1 MISEEELAE
10 LRGKEAAMAEQQG
23 ELMGEVRRLRQLVE
37 ETRETRKRIA
47 SARQMAAD
55 EEKKAQKEIAKLQK
69 KRNSAEE
76 KMRAV
81 QEKGK
86 TGFSLNTIKL
96 ATDEMKL
103 NSGQEKLAKV
113 TAKLEGMEE
122 QLARAKEAEAKAGE
136 EVDAFESYCARMEEM
151 ARQLTPCARMMM
163 RIVDLEGE
171 LARLSAQESVASR
184 QSVQLGAMIEV
195 YERAISE
202 KRRKL
207 EESVGVIEPNKG
219 MLVTMSALLRN
230 KTDEIEVMKERAT
243 GLEEDVARE
252 TAAQASIRE
261 EIEAMKREFGEYE
274 KSSNE
279 TIKGLSR
286 NFEEELR
293 EASETAAIEVHKRKT
308 LISQLEQQLGNVRT
322 GIATRP
328 IDQSDVRKLTEQ
340 LEAEWKN
347 HQIACDQYQKGKAR
361 IEKLRVVLDHKL
373 EVIKD
378 LEEWCPLTSK
388 PKVSPGLN
396 EFMFLFDVVFTRN
409 REMAQQLNLITS
421 ELEHLQAE
429 HDQLTCM

>member
-10 LRGKEAAMAEQQG
+10 LRSKEAAMAEQQG

-37 ETRETRKRIA
+37 ETKETRKRIA
-47 SARQMAAD
+47 SVKQITAD

-69 KRNSAEE
+69 KRNSTEE

-103 NSGQEKLAKV
+103 KTSQEKLTKV
-113 TAKLEGMEE
+113 RAKLEGMEE
-122 QLARAKEAEAKAGE
+122 QLVRAKEAETKVSD
-136 EVDAFESYCARMEEM
+136 EVEAFESYCARMEEM
-151 ARQLTPCARMMM
+151 AKQVTPCARMMM
-163 RIVDLEGE
+163 KIVDLEGE
-171 LARLSAQESVASR
+171 LARLSKQESMANR
-184 QSVQLGAMIEV
+184 QSVRIGAMIEV

-219 MLVTMSALLRN
+219 MLVTMSALLKN
-230 KTDEIEVMKERAT
+230 KMDEIEMMKERVK
-243 GLEEDVARE
+243 GLEEDAARE
-252 TAAQASIRE
+252 TAAQSSIRK
-261 EIEAMKREFGEYE
+261 EIDAMKQEFSEYE
-274 KSSNE
+274 KSCNE
-279 TIKGLSR
+279 TIKGLSM
-286 NFEEELR
+286 NFEEEIR
-293 EASETAAIEVHKRKT
+293 EASEKAAIEVHKRKT

-322 GIATRP
+322 GIATKP
-328 IDQSDVRKLTEQ
+328 IDQSDVCKLTDQ

-347 HQIACDQYQKGKAR
+347 HQIASDQYQKGKTR
-361 IEKLRVVLDHKL
+361 IEKLRVILDHKL

-378 LEEWCPLTSK
+378 LEEWCPLSSK

-409 REMAQQLNLITS
+409 REMAQQLNLITT

-429 HDQLTCM
+429 HDQLTC